1 MTPRQN
7 QNSQIA
13 IAIGLIAIVF
23 GIIGFG
29 LPNITA
35 CSPNGTNCPITSQ
48 DFRIGLVLDSK
59 FDSYSIS
66 QNAGTTV
73 YDWSAYQNHGTVDN
87 AATRFT
93 RTFCKIDDCVK
104 NVATDG
110 AEIIFPDK
118 PQLDP
123 TTQFSISFWLNMSA
137 NTNNQAFVGKGG
149 NGQYEIREDGTTQK
163 LFFRISVNGG
173 TTDSLD
179 STTILSLNTWY
190 FIIATWDATNMII
203 YLNGIQD
210 AIKGRTGTGDTTTTP
225 FYVGCR
231 ASGII
236 CSNSMID
243 EVRFY
248 NIALS
253 STEVLQVYNYETAL
267 IGSYS
272 AINYNVPFAVWS
284 AQGTG
289 LTTTQSNLVPM
300 TSYTSNGIFV
310 VGCDLDV
317 TAFTSGTLTCQVT
330 YTDWNSAA
338 QTITIDTATALGD
351 TNGNSVTILA
361 KASTIITLKTAG
373 IITLTYNIGIS
384 IEAKQ

>member
-1 MTPRQN
+1 MPIIMTPRQN

-236 CSNSMID
+236 CSN
-243 EVRFY
+243 
-248 NIALS
+248 
-253 STEVLQVYNYETAL
+253 
-267 IGSYS
+267 
-272 AINYNVPFAVWS
+272 
-284 AQGTG
+284 
-289 LTTTQSNLVPM
+289 PM